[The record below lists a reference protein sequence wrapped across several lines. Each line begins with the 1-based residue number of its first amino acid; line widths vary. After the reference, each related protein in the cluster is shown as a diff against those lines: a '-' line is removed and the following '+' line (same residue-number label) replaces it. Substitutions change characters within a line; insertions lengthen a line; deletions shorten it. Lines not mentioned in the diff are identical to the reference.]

1 MRALFYKQ
9 IALVCH
15 PATPMFMLFGIMLLI
30 PSYPYT
36 VAFFYVMLGIFFT
49 MLNAREQKDIFFTAL
64 LPVRK
69 RDVVRVNLLFAMLL
83 ELISVV
89 IAGCV
94 IPLAHRINPAGNPVG
109 FDASLALLGF
119 AFILFALFNGVFF
132 PVFYKT
138 AYRVGTS
145 FLLAVI
151 PAALVM
157 VAGEVQTHIPAF
169 AWLDGA
175 YDPRHL
181 AVLAAGLLL
190 WAAGGWLAGR
200 AACASYEKVDL

>member
-94 IPLAHRINPAGNPVG
+94 ILLAHRINPAGNPVG

-157 VAGEVQTHIPAF
+157 VAGEVLTHIPAF